1 MEAIWLPIIK
11 ASTLRGK
18 PVDASFL
25 NERIVLFRASKGE
38 LCAVQ
43 RDCPHRGH
51 DLIYGK
57 IKSDGLQ
64 CPYHGW
70 TYAADGIG
78 RSPGNPKATCPIKTY
93 AVCEYLG
100 YVWLRAAGEA
110 RFEESESFR
119 ALQLPDVR
127 FTGAVVADF
136 DGPLSVVVDNFNEIE
151 HTGAVHGMFGYPIAR
166 LSEVETT
173 WQRQAP
179 GRFAITSMGPQK
191 PIAWPL
197 RQFLRLGANDYFSGD
212 WTVSVRPWLSSYV
225 DRWYAGPTRDAPMRS
240 FGMDLRIFFV
250 PLSESRTRLFTF
262 IFCTGLRLH
271 AVARHVLTA
280 LIRYE
285 VSLDQ
290 RVVSRLIEPE
300 RPLVGRRL
308 GRFDVVLHQIRK
320 DAEEIYS

>member
-100 YVWLRAAGEA
+100 YVWLRAAGGSV
-110 RFEESESFR
+110 RRGNRS
-119 ALQLPDVR
+119 ALFSCRMFR
-127 FTGAVVADF
+127 FTGAVVADW
-136 DGPLSVVVDNFNEIE
+136 
-151 HTGAVHGMFGYPIAR
+151 M
-166 LSEVETT
+166 
-173 WQRQAP
+173 
-179 GRFAITSMGPQK
+179 
-191 PIAWPL
+191 
-197 RQFLRLGANDYFSGD
+197 
-212 WTVSVRPWLSSYV
+212 
-225 DRWYAGPTRDAPMRS
+225 DR
-240 FGMDLRIFFV
+240 
-250 PLSESRTRLFTF
+250 SR
-262 IFCTGLRLH
+262 
-271 AVARHVLTA
+271 
-280 LIRYE
+280 
-285 VSLDQ
+285 
-290 RVVSRLIEPE
+290 
-300 RPLVGRRL
+300 RR
-308 GRFDVVLHQIRK
+308 R
-320 DAEEIYS
+320 